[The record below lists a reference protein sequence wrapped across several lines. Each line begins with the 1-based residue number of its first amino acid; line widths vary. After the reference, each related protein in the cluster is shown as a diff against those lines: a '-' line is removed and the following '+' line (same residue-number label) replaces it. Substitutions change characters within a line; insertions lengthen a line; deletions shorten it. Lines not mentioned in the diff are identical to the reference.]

1 MIGKVTWISKVA
13 LRKGREQELN
23 IQELHSTVQEKE
35 REVMNVQQ
43 SEQMLQ
49 DETKQMQ
56 QQIDQLRLELQDG
69 EAAYLEKKE
78 MF

>member
-49 DETKQMQ
+49 DETK
-56 QQIDQLRLELQDG
+56 
-69 EAAYLEKKE
+69 
-78 MF
+78 